1 MMIQKKKRGL
11 ADNVLYN
18 TNYFFSLM
26 TGQAVSYRAI
36 FYFKKIMVLHG
47 LSVGHQIIVIESVN
61 RIKRCWLRKLY
72 LKSLQRENQ
81 MRMATGGRPITKQ
94 VPEKRLQDIKLNML
108 VETMRQQNKQIA
120 ELQQML
126 IANMQTSA
134 EASPHPRREES
145 QNEKCLVCMERDQE
159 EASPQQNSMKNT
171 VFIQSFTF

>member
-145 QNEKCLVCMERDQE
+145 QVRR
-159 EASPQQNSMKNT
+159 T
-171 VFIQSFTF
+171 